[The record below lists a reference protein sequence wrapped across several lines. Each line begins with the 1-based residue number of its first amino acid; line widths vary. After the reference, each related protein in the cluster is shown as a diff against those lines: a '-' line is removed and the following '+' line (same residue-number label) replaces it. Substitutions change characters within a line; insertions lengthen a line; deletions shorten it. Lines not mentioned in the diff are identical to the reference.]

1 MLREVTAVRY
11 VTPLREGGSMPG
23 LVEADDRRLYA
34 LKWSG
39 AAQGRKA
46 LVAEVLAGEIGR
58 GLGLP
63 VPELVRIELDPVL
76 ARSEPEQQI
85 QEQMRASGGLNI
97 GLAFLSGALN
107 FDPLCFEVDA
117 ALAGRVLWFD
127 ALIGN
132 VDRSWRNPNLLVAD
146 GRLRLIDHGACLIFH
161 HHWPGAPGWTRRPY
175 DAGDH
180 ALARF
185 SPDLAAADLALA
197 PLATAELFAAAAA
210 RIPDDFLLDEPGFE
224 SPDEVRAAYVAQLCA
239 RVAGPRDWL
248 PVLSDSPR

>member
-23 LVEADDRRLYA
+23 LVAADDGRLYA

-46 LVAEVLAGEIGR
+46 LVAEVLAGELGR

-63 VPELVRIELDPVL
+63 VPELVRLWLDPVL

-97 GLAFLSGALN
+97 GLAFESGALN

-117 ALAGRVLWFD
+117 ELAARVLWFD
-127 ALIGN
+127 ALINN
-132 VDRSWRNPNLLVAD
+132 VDRSWRNPNLLVVGGA
-146 GRLRLIDHGACLIFH
+146 LRLIDHGASLVFH
-161 HHWPGAPGWTRRPY
+161 HHWPGAAGWVRRHY

-185 SPDLAAADLALA
+185 ALPTAQVDEELAALAGPQL
-197 PLATAELFAAAAA
+197 AAAAA
-210 RIPDDFLLDEPGFE
+210 AVPDEFLVDEPGFAD
-224 SPDEVRAAYVAQLCA
+224 PDEVRAAYVAQLTA
-239 RVAGPRDWL
+239 RLVGPREWL
-248 PVLSDSPR
+248 PVPEVTA